1 MFRTKG
7 NKDLNPFKYI
17 NQYCNVRMA
26 LIIEGIFISK
36 TVVSL
41 HIKVNECY
49 VKQLKPRQ
57 SLLTIQESDDESES
71 DTETV
76 EQSEVDNIEDLVISD
91 KEQNE

>member
-1 MFRTKG
+1 
-7 NKDLNPFKYI
+7 
-17 NQYCNVRMA
+17 MA